1 MVATRG
7 IVNMIK
13 EMENSI
19 KTHIQ
24 KTIEEALKKQ
34 EMRFNFKI
42 DKKILKLKDQEKK
55 LEDIINSQ
63 KFLNNEFEHLKNN
76 VANLMKL
83 DLQKN

>member
-7 IVNMIK
+7 IINMIK

-34 EMRFNFKI
+34 EMRFNVKI